1 MIITITGPPGSG
13 KSTIARLLCE
23 KLNLKHYSVVDFRR
37 KIAEKRG
44 ITLEELNKEDEKTG
58 ETDRLADEWQKK
70 LGKTENNFVIDGR
83 LPAYF
88 IPNSVKIF
96 LKVDPKVGAE
106 RVIKYRN
113 GSAVEKYKNIEDA
126 VVKMHQREESDK
138 KRYRNLYGV
147 EYDKLDFD
155 LIIDTTND
163 NPESIVKKILEFAKK
178 PQTF

>member
-13 KSTIARLLCE
+13 KSTVARLLCE
-23 KLNLKHYSVVDFRR
+23 KLKLKHYSVGDFRR

-88 IPNSVKIF
+88 IPNPVKIF

-126 VVKMHQREESDK
+126 VVKMHQREESDQ
-138 KRYRNLYGV
+138 KRYRNLYGI

>member
-23 KLNLKHYSVVDFRR
+23 KLNLKHYSVGDFRR